1 MSMTDPIADFLAR
14 IRNGILARHADVLA
28 PSSKLKQRICE
39 LLKDEGFIAGYDV
52 RDDDAG
58 HRRDRRPPAL
68 GRPAHATRSPACAAR
83 SRPGQRMYVRH
94 GTIPKV
100 RSGLGIAILSTS
112 QGLMTDRAA
121 RKAGPRRRAPLR
133 GLVRS

>member
-14 IRNGILARHADVLA
+14 IRKAILARQAEVLA
-28 PSSKLKQRICE
+28 PASKLKQRLCV
-39 LLKDEGFIAGYDV
+39 LLKDEGYISGYDV
-52 RDDDAG
+52 RDNEGMPQIVVRLRWADPRTNAITG
-58 HRRDRRPPAL
+58 LRR
-68 GRPAHATRSPACAAR
+68 R

-112 QGLMTDRAA
+112 KGLMTDRAA
-121 RKAGPRRRAPLR
+121 RKE
-133 GLVRS
+133 GLGGELLCEVW

>member
-14 IRNGILARHADVLA
+14 IRNAILARHAEVVA
-28 PSSKLKQRICE
+28 PSSKLKQQLCV
-39 LLKDEGFIAGYDV
+39 LLKNEGYISAYDV
-52 RDDDAG
+52 RDSQGAAVEIVVKLRWADPRTNAITG
-58 HRRDRRPPAL
+58 LRR
-68 GRPAHATRSPACAAR
+68 R

-112 QGLMTDRAA
+112 KGLMTDRAA
-121 RKAGPRRRAPLR
+121 RKE
-133 GLVRS
+133 GLGGELLCEVW

>member
-14 IRNGILARHADVLA
+14 IRNAILARQAEVLA
-28 PSSKLKQRICE
+28 PASKLKERLCVV
-39 LLKDEGFIAGYDV
+39 LKDEGYITGYDV
-52 RDDDAG
+52 RDNFAG
-58 HRRDRRPPAL
+58 MPEIVVRLRWADPRTNAITGLRR
-68 GRPAHATRSPACAAR
+68 R

-112 QGLMTDRAA
+112 KGLMTDRAA
-121 RKAGPRRRAPLR
+121 RKE
-133 GLVRS
+133 GLGGELLCEVW

>member
-14 IRNGILARHADVLA
+14 IRNAILARQAEVLA
-28 PSSKLKQRICE
+28 PASKLKARLCVV
-39 LLKDEGFIAGYDV
+39 LKDEGYIAGYDV
-52 RDDDAG
+52 RDDSNGLSEIVVRLRWADPRTNAITG
-58 HRRDRRPPAL
+58 LRR
-68 GRPAHATRSPACAAR
+68 R

-112 QGLMTDRAA
+112 KGLMTDRAA
-121 RKAGPRRRAPLR
+121 RKE
-133 GLVRS
+133 GLGGELLCEVW

>member
-14 IRNGILARHADVLA
+14 IRNAIMARHAEVVA
-28 PSSKLKQRICE
+28 PASKLKERLAEVLQA
-39 LLKDEGFIAGYDV
+39 EGYIAGHDLRETDGLPEIV
-52 RDDDAG
+52 VKLRWADPRTNAITG
-58 HRRDRRPPAL
+58 LRR
-68 GRPAHATRSPACAAR
+68 R
-83 SRPGQRMYVRH
+83 SRPGQRTYVRQ

-121 RKAGPRRRAPLR
+121 RKAGVGGEL
-133 GLVRS
+133 LCEVW

>member
-14 IRNGILARHADVLA
+14 IRNAILARHAEVLA

-39 LLKDEGFIAGYDV
+39 LLKDEGYIAGYDV
-52 RDDDAG
+52 RDQEGAAEIVVKLRWADPRTNAITG
-58 HRRDRRPPAL
+58 LRR
-68 GRPAHATRSPACAAR
+68 R

-112 QGLMTDRAA
+112 KGLMTDRAA
-121 RKAGPRRRAPLR
+121 RKAGL
-133 GLVRS
+133 GGELLCEVW

>member
-14 IRNGILARHADVLA
+14 IRNAILARHAEVVA
-28 PSSKLKQRICE
+28 PSSKLKQQLCV
-39 LLKDEGFIAGYDV
+39 LLKNEGYIAGYDV
-52 RDDDAG
+52 RDKEGASVEIVVKLRWADPRTNAITG
-58 HRRDRRPPAL
+58 LRR
-68 GRPAHATRSPACAAR
+68 R

-112 QGLMTDRAA
+112 KGLMTDRAA
-121 RKAGPRRRAPLR
+121 RKE
-133 GLVRS
+133 GLGGELLCEVW

>member
-14 IRNGILARHADVLA
+14 IRNGILARHTEVVA
-28 PSSKLKQRICE
+28 PASKLKARLCDV
-39 LLKDEGFIAGYDV
+39 LKDEGYIAGHDV
-52 RDDDAG
+52 RDDSDGLSEIVVKLRWADPRTNAITG
-58 HRRDRRPPAL
+58 LRR
-68 GRPAHATRSPACAAR
+68 R

-112 QGLMTDRAA
+112 KGLMTDRAA
-121 RKAGPRRRAPLR
+121 RKAGL
-133 GLVRS
+133 GGELLCEVW

>member
-14 IRNGILARHADVLA
+14 IRNAIMARHTEVVA
-28 PSSKLKQRICE
+28 PASKLKERIAE
-39 LLKDEGFIAGYDV
+39 LLKDEGYIAGHIL
-52 RDDDAG
+52 RDSEEGRSQIVVKLRWADPRTNAITG
-58 HRRDRRPPAL
+58 LRR
-68 GRPAHATRSPACAAR
+68 R

-112 QGLMTDRAA
+112 RGLMTDRAA
-121 RKAGPRRRAPLR
+121 RKAGMGGEL
-133 GLVRS
+133 LCEVW

>member
-14 IRNGILARHADVLA
+14 IRNAILARQAEVVA
-28 PSSKLKQRICE
+28 PMSKLKQR
-39 LLKDEGFIAGYDV
+39 LAVVLKDEGYISGYDV

-58 HRRDRRPPAL
+58 MVEIVVRLRWADPRTNAITGLRR
-68 GRPAHATRSPACAAR
+68 R

-100 RSGLGIAILSTS
+100 RSGLGLAILSTS
-112 QGLMTDRAA
+112 KGLMTDRAA
-121 RKAGPRRRAPLR
+121 RKE
-133 GLVRS
+133 GLGGELLCEVW